1 VPVILVR
8 GEWEEEEWG
17 DASLDSL
24 RAFGGNAFP
33 TGFRPVRG
41 KPPSQADVLDELDKL
56 DELSYCMSM
65 TASVRQKPP
74 LPVAHSATNTT
85 LTVPRLSASAADF
98 VAQHPDQ
105 AAIAVTA
112 ALEAAAAQYE
122 ELELAAEPQIPERL
136 RRFVASEL
144 PPDTDTTDELFTVEE
159 AAKQLKV
166 TRQTV
171 YAWIEARRMMGW
183 RLTRR
188 GTLTPAEQIVGPGE
202 LVPGI
207 DRVLQIMPDPRMAWR
222 FLSEES
228 PFFDTPQRPIDVLK
242 QGEVEQVLE
251 AARATGEDFT

>member
-1 VPVILVR
+1 MISCQPS
-8 GEWEEEEWG
+8 
-17 DASLDSL
+17 A
-24 RAFGGNAFP
+24 
-33 TGFRPVRG
+33 TTQG
-41 KPPSQADVLDELDKL
+41 KPPRQTAWFNELDKL
-56 DELSYCMSM
+56 DKLSYRMAM
-65 TASVRQKPP
+65 TASARQKPT
-74 LPVAHSATNTT
+74 LPVAHSATGTT
-85 LTVPRLSASAADF
+85 FTVPRLSASAADF

-122 ELELAAEPQIPERL
+122 ELELAAQPQIPERL
-136 RRFVASEL
+136 RRFVASESL
-144 PPDTDTTDELFTVEE
+144 PDTDTTDELLSVEE
-159 AAKQLKV
+159 AAKRLKV

-171 YAWIEARRMMGW
+171 YTWIEARRMMGW

-188 GTLTPAEQIVGPGE
+188 GTLAPAEQIVGPGE
-202 LVPGI
+202 IVPGI
-207 DRVLQIMPDPRMAWR
+207 DRVLEIMPDPRMAWR